1 MKNCFTF
8 KKKKKRSMI
17 LIVEKKKVNNMQN
30 AVCLNLYCV
39 FLMRSRPD

>member
-1 MKNCFTF
+1 MEKNKNKNGLSLF
-8 KKKKKRSMI
+8 KKKRKKM
-17 LIVEKKKVNNMQN
+17 VNNMQN